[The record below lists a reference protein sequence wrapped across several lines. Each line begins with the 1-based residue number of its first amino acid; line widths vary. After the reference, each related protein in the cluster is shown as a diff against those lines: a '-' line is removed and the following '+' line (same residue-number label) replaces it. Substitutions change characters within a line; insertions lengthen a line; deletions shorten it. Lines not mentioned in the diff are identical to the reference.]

1 MFAHKPIEFQKKPEE
16 LGMENFAK
24 WLVKEF
30 NIPKGE
36 ARHLAFIY
44 PPDAKEVMMV
54 SKEEMP
60 KISLD
65 EMRKLA
71 NAPPTQIYR
80 NMRILKEKMGDL
92 SEFTEFDTLRFSEKR
107 FREFHGIPEK
117 EEMMVYS
124 FSNKRQFY
132 YLITR
137 LSPDEQ
143 KAFTK
148 IGQVIEQEGSM
159 TREEIKEIFKQN
171 VASQVAGYNRFNRLN
186 KILRDLVEEGA
197 LDKREE
203 SVEKQK

>member
-16 LGMENFAK
+16 LETENFAK

-30 NIPKGE
+30 NMSKGG
-36 ARHLAFIY
+36 AKYLAFIY
-44 PPDAKEVMMV
+44 PPDAREVMMV
-54 SKEEMP
+54 SKEQMP
-60 KISLD
+60 KITLD

-92 SEFTEFDTLRFSEKR
+92 REFTEFDTLRFSEKR

-117 EEMMVYS
+117 EEMTVYS

-137 LSPDEQ
+137 LSADEQ

-148 IGQVIEQEGSM
+148 IRQVIEQEGSI
-159 TREEIKEIFKQN
+159 TREGIKEIFKQN
-171 VASQVAGYNRFNRLN
+171 VASHLEGYSQFTRLN
-186 KILRDLVEEGA
+186 KILRELAEDGA
-197 LDKREE
+197 LNKREE